1 MVLKTPGKLFLG
13 FCFFFSFLLKTG
25 GPLPTEAEMRGQ
37 VAVELARHGGGWMLM
52 TCSKDAQWSR
62 SVACG
67 GRQNRG
73 VIGMGLRGRDNWS
86 GGGGNAG
93 NNRVGGSR

>member
-1 MVLKTPGKLFLG
+1 MG
-13 FCFFFSFLLKTG
+13 FGFFFSFLLKTG

-67 GRQNRG
+67 ERQNRG
-73 VIGMGLRGRDNWS
+73 MIGQRRKRFWK
-86 GGGGNAG
+86 GGDRV
-93 NNRVGGSR
+93 RVGGLRKR